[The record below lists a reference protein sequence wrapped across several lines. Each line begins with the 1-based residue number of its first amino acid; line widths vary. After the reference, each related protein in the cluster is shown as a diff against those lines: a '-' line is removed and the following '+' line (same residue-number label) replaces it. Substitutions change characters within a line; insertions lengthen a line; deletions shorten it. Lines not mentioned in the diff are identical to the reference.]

1 MMKNKL
7 VTAIAATL
15 AILFAAAGGYVFCTQ
30 SNIEAEL
37 YTIIPVYLVSLMLGA
52 LVEDIIHEGAHFL
65 VGAIC
70 QMGVKAPKIRLFK
83 SSSIELCPKG
93 VKCIKARFLATVVA
107 GLVFDVLLVVLGVIA
122 FAVPSV
128 PAIAGF
134 AAPYAL
140 YSLIINGV
148 PLEYG
153 TGKTDALVALEV
165 IKNEPTAQVLLNIL
179 KIQGYLRSG
188 VFLKDID
195 EGLLLDVPQLPE
207 DDLNFIILTQLRYE
221 YYLAKNNDSEA
232 YKYFMRYQQLIEYL
246 PSGYKTGKDRTK

>member
-1 MMKNKL
+1 MKNRT
-7 VTAIAATL
+7 VTAIAAVL
-15 AILFAAAGGYVFCTQ
+15 AVIFAAVGGYVFCTQ
-30 SNIEAEL
+30 TNIDVEL
-37 YTIIPVYLVSLMLGA
+37 YTIIPVYLVSLIIGA
-52 LVEDIIHEGAHFL
+52 FIEDIVHEGAHFL

-70 QMGVKAPKIRLFK
+70 RMGVKAPKIRLFK
-83 SSSIELCPKG
+83 SSSVELCPKG
-93 VKCIKARFLATVVA
+93 VKGLKARFIATVLA
-107 GLVFDVLLVVLGVIA
+107 GLIFDFMLVVVGIIA

-128 PAIAGF
+128 PVLVGLAS
-134 AAPYAL
+134 PYAL
-140 YSLIINGV
+140 YSLIINGA

-153 TGKTDALVALEV
+153 EGKTDGLVALEV
-165 IKNEPTAQVLLNIL
+165 IKNEPTAQVMMNVL

-188 VFLKDID
+188 VLLKDID

-246 PSGYKTGKDRTK
+246 PSGYKNGKK